1 MASILGDYQCYPLYK
16 TRTNVVRQDMVQIK
30 LIEDDESGKYDTSG
44 EYKCCPLWKTRNN
57 VVWIRGTST
66 KDVDVL
72 FVGEAPG
79 KDEDLMGRPF
89 VGRAGQVLNK
99 WIEEARLTN
108 YAIINIVKCRP
119 PDNRKPLQS
128 EIKACLPYFIK
139 QAKELN
145 PKLIV
150 ALGATASSVL
160 INRTDITVNVGKTFE
175 TRYGKVF
182 VLFHPS
188 YILRGAD
195 VYVPIK
201 ELREIVDNISKSTT
215 RV

>member
-1 MASILGDYQCYPLYK
+1 
-16 TRTNVVRQDMVQIK
+16 MVQTR
-30 LIEDDESGKYDTSG
+30 LIEDDDCIDKDISKD
-44 EYKCCPLWKTRNN
+44 YKCCPLWKTRNKM
-57 VVWIRGTST
+57 VWIRGTST

-79 KDEDLMGRPF
+79 RDEDLYGLPF

-99 WIEEARLTN
+99 WIEEARLSN

-119 PDNRKPLQS
+119 PQNRPPTKE
-128 EIKACLPYFIK
+128 EIVACMPYFVNQI
-139 QAKELN
+139 KELN

-150 ALGATASSVL
+150 ALGRTSSTIL
-160 INRTDITVNVGKTFE
+160 TGRSDITANVGKIFE

-182 VLFHPS
+182 ILFHPS
-188 YILRGAD
+188 YILRGAN

-201 ELREIVDNISKSTT
+201 ELKNMCKDLKIDLR
-215 RV
+215 R

>member
-1 MASILGDYQCYPLYK
+1 MQ
-16 TRTNVVRQDMVQIK
+16 MK
-30 LIEDDESGKYDTSG
+30 LIEDDDYIDKDISKD
-44 EYKCCPLWKTRNN
+44 YKCCDLWKTRNN
-57 VVWIRGTST
+57 MVWIRGTST

-79 KDEDLMGRPF
+79 RDEDLYGRPF

-99 WIEEARLTN
+99 WIEEARLSN

-128 EIKACLPYFIK
+128 EIRACLPYFIK
-139 QAKELN
+139 QVQELH

-150 ALGATASSVL
+150 ALGATAMSVL
-160 INRTDITVNVGKTFE
+160 INRSDITANVGKIFE

-182 VLFHPS
+182 ILFHPS

-195 VYVPIK
+195 VYVPIR
-201 ELREIVDNISKSTT
+201 ELKDICKNLKMQ
-215 RV
+215 